1 MFVRTKVCPFPD
13 LVVVSDGEGGITI
26 VSERRMEKGAIGSG
40 IDCLVAVGMQIG
52 DEIDFSRLSQ
62 KGGV

>member
-1 MFVRTKVCPFPD
+1 
-13 LVVVSDGEGGITI
+13 
-26 VSERRMEKGAIGSG
+26 MEQGAIGSG
-40 IDCLVAVGMQIG
+40 IGCLVSVGMQIG